1 MPSRASVALPQ
12 SCETLHPPAL
22 SEATHAAS
30 VRRRLLALL
39 VAGAVLLSASLVS
52 RPAAAG
58 PTLAADLD
66 LGFPV
71 SSSGDTGGGF
81 GIRFG
86 QELHV
91 APVALTPEVGFTYHN
106 FSGDLGPRIYRG
118 IAGARL
124 GIGEVLRPGAF
135 AHLGF
140 GHFVPTYGD
149 NQTDFTFD
157 AGGFLDL
164 TIIPFLSVGIHG
176 AYNRVEADYGSGA
189 YEYATVGLHA
199 ALVF

>member
-1 MPSRASVALPQ
+1 MPSRPSIVTGA
-12 SCETLHPPAL
+12 
-22 SEATHAAS
+22 
-30 VRRRLLALL
+30 ALL
-39 VAGAVLLSASLVS
+39 SILFVAG
-52 RPAAAG
+52 PAAAG
-58 PTLAADLD
+58 PTIGADLD

-81 GIRFG
+81 GIRLG

-91 APVALTPEVGFTYHN
+91 PLFELTPEIGFTYHN
-106 FSGDLGPRIYRG
+106 FSGDRGPRIYRG

-140 GHFVPTYGD
+140 GHFVPAYGD
-149 NQTDFTFD
+149 NSTAFSFD

-164 TIIPFLSVGIHG
+164 TIIPLLNVGIHG
-176 AYNRVEADYGSGA
+176 AYNRVEADYDGGA
-189 YEYATVGLHA
+189 YEFATVGVHA

>member
-1 MPSRASVALPQ
+1 MKSRESV
-12 SCETLHPPAL
+12 
-22 SEATHAAS
+22 
-30 VRRRLLALL
+30 LL
-39 VAGAVLLSASLVS
+39 VTGAALLSASLVS

-58 PTLAADLD
+58 PTLGADLD

-91 APVALTPEVGFTYHN
+91 APVELTPEIGFTYHN
-106 FSGDLGPRIYRG
+106 FSGDYGPKIYRG
-118 IAGARL
+118 IVGARL

-135 AHLGF
+135 AHVGF
-140 GHFVPTYGD
+140 GHFVPAYGD
-149 NQTDFTFD
+149 NQTAFTFD

-164 TIIPFLSVGIHG
+164 TIIPFLNVGIHG
-176 AYNRVEADYGSGA
+176 AYNRVDADDSGSA